1 MDPGLA
7 QAVAR
12 DAGADAFITGALL
25 KVGPTQ
31 LRLDVRVQD
40 TQSGQIVESEKLEGE
55 SVQNIFGMV
64 DSLTA
69 RIAGHFLPGGSIPG
83 KAPAIEQAATS
94 NVEAYRHYQL
104 GLEAQNRY
112 LSADAIRE
120 LEEAVRLDPQF
131 ASAYLHLSF
140 SYRDVGDQRKSEE
153 LDAKIEQLQFRLPR
167 HEQLL
172 FQVGLGRRSRDTE
185 AMIRSHRIIE
195 VRRALQRM
203 IVSVARNDGSGA
215 LAAATGIPKFL
226 TEPWSFNRGRAH
238 LLLNDYVAA
247 EQEFKNT
254 LQERRNMSN
263 LGFILAHVPL
273 YALLSHFYL
282 GEIYEKTGKPQQ
294 AIDEYQSFLSHFEG
308 PRTRLRQ
315 VGEARTALNRL
326 IAVRR

>member
-1 MDPGLA
+1 MDQGLA

-40 TQSGQIVESEKLEGE
+40 TQSRQIVESEKLEGE

-120 LEEAVRLDPQF
+120 LCSGRVGLPATYCRAVLARP
-131 ASAYLHLSF
+131 A
-140 SYRDVGDQRKSEE
+140 R
-153 LDAKIEQLQFRLPR
+153 RLP
-167 HEQLL
+167 
-172 FQVGLGRRSRDTE
+172 FCGLDLCHWVLRSCVF
-185 AMIRSHRIIE
+185 E
-195 VRRALQRM
+195 VRQGIKVAH
-203 IVSVARNDGSGA
+203 SPDSARNFSSENGFR
-215 LAAATGIPKFL
+215 I
-226 TEPWSFNRGRAH
+226 EP
-238 LLLNDYVAA
+238 LN
-247 EQEFKNT
+247 
-254 LQERRNMSN
+254 
-263 LGFILAHVPL
+263 H
-273 YALLSHFYL
+273 
-282 GEIYEKTGKPQQ
+282 
-294 AIDEYQSFLSHFEG
+294 
-308 PRTRLRQ
+308 
-315 VGEARTALNRL
+315 
-326 IAVRR
+326 